1 MSGFNTLIN
10 IFICEDSIDGIF
22 TAIYMAWEEGTSHT
36 DISCI
41 FDAKN
46 FNYSFFE
53 TYTYVK
59 ADCNISNKVIRSIQ
73 QKLGDYVY
81 SIIFRVINSNEPSK
95 ASIVYH
101 SLQKLF
107 KHGKEYIN
115 NIHDKFIYDLFKID
129 RKVSNEA
136 AFYREIIRFNE
147 NASGLL
153 LARIEPDN
161 NIIYMLTDH
170 FADRLHC
177 EDFVIYDIKRNFC
190 YIHTA
195 NGKNLFYN
203 DSDSGLYNKINSYSD
218 YDIKCQKLWKSFFN
232 SIAIK
237 ERINPELQRNMLPVK
252 YRKYLSEFN

>member
-1 MSGFNTLIN
+1 M
-10 IFICEDSIDGIF
+10 
-22 TAIYMAWEEGTSHT
+22 
-36 DISCI
+36 
-41 FDAKN
+41 K
-46 FNYSFFE
+46 
-53 TYTYVK
+53 
-59 ADCNISNKVIRSIQ
+59 
-73 QKLGDYVY
+73 
-81 SIIFRVINSNEPSK
+81 
-95 ASIVYH
+95 
-101 SLQKLF
+101 
-107 KHGKEYIN
+107 
-115 NIHDKFIYDLFKID
+115 
-129 RKVSNEA
+129 
-136 AFYREIIRFNE
+136 

-195 NGKNLFYN
+195 NGKNMFYN

-218 YDIKCQKLWKSFFN
+218 YDITCQKLWKSFFN